1 MSKRKAAAAPAPS
14 SEDMRIEYTPIL
26 TVLAW
31 PRNPKAHDA
40 KTLDASIERFGF
52 NDPPAID
59 EGTGHLVEGHGRI
72 EALERRMKNG
82 SAPPPRVR
90 IAEDGSWLV
99 PIVRGVRFKDELEA
113 EAYVVA
119 HNRIGEGLWENAIL
133 AEVLAAARE
142 LSLDGM
148 GYSSAEAEKIISR
161 AADESTDT
169 IEDEV
174 PDLPAEAT
182 CKLGEVWILGEHRL
196 LVGSCEGLALHV
208 APESARLMI
217 TDPPYGVSYE
227 SAGRRGKDNQHAAI
241 TNDELDGDAL
251 EKFFTRCFSAVRAL
265 LAPGA
270 AYYVTGPQGGNML
283 LLLLLGMRA
292 AGMMGRH
299 ELIWAKNQIVFGR
312 GDYHYQHEPIIY
324 GWIEGAGH
332 CKVEDRTQSSVW
344 QIDKPRRSDLH
355 PTMKPVEL
363 YARAMRNSSARGA
376 LVLEP
381 FAGSGTALIA
391 AEQLGRKVA
400 AAELD
405 PRYCDVII
413 ERWQNLSG
421 GKAVR
426 A

>member
-1 MSKRKAAAAPAPS
+1 
-14 SEDMRIEYTPIL
+14 
-26 TVLAW
+26 
-31 PRNPKAHDA
+31 
-40 KTLDASIERFGF
+40 
-52 NDPPAID
+52 
-59 EGTGHLVEGHGRI
+59 
-72 EALERRMKNG
+72 
-82 SAPPPRVR
+82 
-90 IAEDGSWLV
+90 
-99 PIVRGVRFKDELEA
+99 
-113 EAYVVA
+113 
-119 HNRIGEGLWENAIL
+119 
-133 AEVLAAARE
+133 
-142 LSLDGM
+142 
-148 GYSSAEAEKIISR
+148 
-161 AADESTDT
+161 
-169 IEDEV
+169 
-174 PDLPAEAT
+174 
-182 CKLGEVWILGEHRL
+182 
-196 LVGSCEGLALHV
+196 
-208 APESARLMI
+208 
-217 TDPPYGVSYE
+217 
-227 SAGRRGKDNQHAAI
+227 
-241 TNDELDGDAL
+241 
-251 EKFFTRCFSAVRAL
+251 
-265 LAPGA
+265 
-270 AYYVTGPQGGNML
+270 ML